1 MVSSSG
7 MQCQWSSHLRKK
19 ERKEGS
25 KKKVASSRLYRR
37 VFFFFFKRLLF
48 CSVALFLWGFLLKG
62 TDEANPSKMHFHPIL
77 LRRRRHLALGKRG
90 KNLESRTTQKKSMR
104 RLRRILK
111 CTLFFCCLY
120 CCLLF
125 LLKQRVK
132 TEKGDS
138 QAWDFF
144 FPQVTR

>member
-1 MVSSSG
+1 MVSSSC
-7 MQCQWSSHLRKK
+7 MQCQWSSHLRKERRA
-19 ERKEGS
+19 ERKN
-25 KKKVASSRLYRR
+25 SRLMWIIP
-37 VFFFFFKRLLF
+37 VFFQKASFW
-48 CSVALFLWGFLLKG
+48 SVALFLWGFLLKR
-62 TDEANPSKMHFHPIL
+62 TDEANPSKMHFHPLL

-144 FPQVTR
+144 FHK